1 MRARKAIQDKKRK
14 VAEIFVGGSQEKD
27 QIPFH
32 FLSHF
37 SFLMFIQATVAAG
50 PFQSKKT
57 GSSGARPRP
66 RQRKVSRSELAGWYG
81 SREYRNGE
89 ADHYGEVI
97 NFTKGAQKTL
107 TLAIRTATAQ
117 RPGTRGW
124 RKHDFRTK
132 PSPI

>member
-97 NFTKGAQKTL
+97 NFTKGAQKNLDISNKNGNGT
-107 TLAIRTATAQ
+107 TPRNKRLAKT
-117 RPGTRGW
+117 
-124 RKHDFRTK
+124 
-132 PSPI
+132 